1 MEDVAGQD
9 GWTESPG
16 QWRRVGGKGGPEGK
30 QQVPG
35 EVSTGWRVDGPE
47 AGRDKAKT
55 RPHRI
60 TVPDCGWRSGTKAA
74 FENHTQANSKARRPW
89 ELSKPRVLSLASEML
104 NKQEVARK

>member
-1 MEDVAGQD
+1 MRGGICEVLSIDDVTGRD

-16 QWRRVGGKGGPEGK
+16 QWRHVGGKGGAGGK

-47 AGRDKAKT
+47 GGRDKAKT

-60 TVPDCGWRSGTKAA
+60 TVPDVGGG
-74 FENHTQANSKARRPW
+74 PG
-89 ELSKPRVLSLASEML
+89 
-104 NKQEVARK
+104 